1 MSEVCTAFGSGAMP
15 LNTIVDIMFPLSSLP
30 VEGKK
35 NLGTEDKARPG
46 SQANNGLPGRGIGQR
61 CCITG
66 TTMREKRQ
74 GTMGECL

>member
-35 NLGTEDKARPG
+35 NRKSGKFHNFALWEIE
-46 SQANNGLPGRGIGQR
+46 L
-61 CCITG
+61 
-66 TTMREKRQ
+66 
-74 GTMGECL
+74 